1 MKATMT
7 QILGNARR
15 NSTWIAA
22 LVLLTATTPVTAQ
35 EFDPALGAEALAV
48 MGDGRIVLQNGDDVF
63 DCALIAGQDAV
74 TVGDCRPG
82 GDAMALLSALS
93 DEDWQALV
101 RDTLLDERC
110 RLSAFGAVAEVV
122 AAAAEANGVDPATIE
137 GARAALSA
145 RADAAVAQMLRD
157 GRLTYRGGELA
168 LDACP

>member
-1 MKATMT
+1 MTKA
-7 QILGNARR
+7 LCKRRR
-15 NSTWIAA
+15 NSNWMAC
-22 LVLLTATTPVTAQ
+22 LVVLTAATPVAAQ
-35 EFDPALGAEALAV
+35 EFNPALGAQALAV
-48 MGDGRIVLQNGDDVF
+48 TEGGRVILQNGDDVF
-63 DCALIAGQDAV
+63 DCALIAGPETA

-122 AAAAEANGVDPATIE
+122 AAAAEANGVDPGTIE
-137 GARAALSA
+137 RARAALNA